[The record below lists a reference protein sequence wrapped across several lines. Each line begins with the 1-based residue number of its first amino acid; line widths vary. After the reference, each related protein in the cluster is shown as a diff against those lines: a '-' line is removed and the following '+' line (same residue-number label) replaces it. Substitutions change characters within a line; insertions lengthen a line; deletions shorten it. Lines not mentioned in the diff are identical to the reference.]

1 MPTLD
6 DITLEIYNEMK
17 IAARDGDLL
26 GYASKLA
33 RSMAN
38 SRIPDELRR
47 EPNRVSPRNIED
59 QPTPQSRRP
68 LFPEHSPPQ
77 NRDEAI
83 ARVDN
88 SATGRQIPAPVRE
101 QIGREEN
108 DNVRVFN
115 G

>member
-33 RSMAN
+33 RSMAGG
-38 SRIPDELRR
+38 RIPDERMR
-47 EPNRVSPRNIED
+47 NTPRVSPQSNEGQSGPQPRRALFQENIPPRN
-59 QPTPQSRRP
+59 
-68 LFPEHSPPQ
+68 
-77 NRDEAI
+77 EAE
-83 ARVDN
+83 AVVGLNN
-88 SATGRQIPAPVRE
+88 SVVGRQIPAPVRE
-101 QIGREEN
+101 QIEREVN
-108 DNVRVFN
+108 DGVRVFN